1 MSGLDAAAAG
11 VVGLAAKA
19 TLVLGLG
26 FLVAWLVRRG
36 SARTLHLVWTTAFVL
51 LLALP
56 VLILLGPSWSVP
68 ILPAQGIET
77 EDRSPETTA
86 ESPVTAGL
94 PRAMSGPLSPSEAPR
109 HTGDRPP
116 PPPSGSEAAAGSL
129 TIESSLPQPGT
140 GEVPAP
146 LTPSAIALLIWALGC
161 VAALASLVVGGLRF
175 RKLVREATP
184 TRDPAWLRQADAIR
198 RRLQV
203 RSRVRILLSE
213 RAATPMAGGALR
225 PVILLPASAEAW
237 SPERRAVVLAH
248 ELVHVRRR
256 DALRQVAGRAVVA
269 LYWFHPLSWL
279 AWRAASIAGERS
291 CDEEVLALGTR
302 PSEYARHLFSLAS
315 ETAGGPTAL
324 ALPMV
329 QRAQLEHRIMSI
341 LKQHRPRFS
350 LVRTIAALAAIGV
363 AGALIACANPV
374 PRDPDAQPAAGVEMT
389 VSSGA
394 QAQDHAIP
402 APSSQPL
409 IPANPVP
416 EPASPGNEP
425 TEPGDKPAEPTAP
438 ENAVAEPE
446 IAVPVMP
453 DPAPVSTPESELQPE
468 PGSVPVPASAAPDV
482 AQDASHQAFACN
494 PGNGITIR
502 RREGEWTLQQRVGGM
517 RLCMRN
523 HGNVEMTS
531 DGTAV
536 ESMDGDSWVVLESE
550 AERLHRLV
558 ITPGPGGPEY
568 DWSIDGRPE
577 VFDAE
582 AEEWR
587 GLMLTVMDGYL
598 DVQDVLA
605 EESSLRGEIAAH
617 RGHVFALRGRISTH
631 RGHVSTLRRQIGT
644 HRGHVVALR
653 GEIATHRGHVAVMR
667 GQIHSPRAQ
676 VARVMSQLSA
686 QMELIVHQHAMTTL
700 ADRMRE
706 AVETARQAWNTSEAR
721 EAMESAR
728 QAALARVDVLEAIET
743 TRQASGT
750 GDMAEAVSEA
760 VQAVAEA
767 LETPEMQETLASL
780 TELSETF
787 SAAADDWTTLAD
799 DLQQI
804 ERDLAARRT
813 ELLQEATALQ
823 REAMREIEEEI
834 QAYDLAGRVA
844 AIEARIE
851 DYDLDGKVR
860 AIEAQI
866 DEYDLDGRIAEIEAQ
881 IDEYDLNSKI
891 RELEARIEEFDAD
904 RRVSDIERSL
914 QNEIA
919 ALRRII
925 G

>member
-11 VVGLAAKA
+11 VVALAAKA
-19 TLVLGLG
+19 TLVLGLAL
-26 FLVAWLVRRG
+26 LVAWLARRG
-36 SARTLHLVWTTAFVL
+36 SARTLHLLWTTAFVL

-56 VLILLGPSWSVP
+56 VLSVRGPSWSVP
-68 ILPAQGIET
+68 ILPAGGIET
-77 EDRSPETTA
+77 KGLSPETTPD
-86 ESPVTAGL
+86 SPATAGL
-94 PRAMSGPLSPSEAPR
+94 PREMSGPLSPSGAPR
-109 HTGDRPP
+109 NTGDHLP

-140 GEVPAP
+140 GEVPVP
-146 LTPSAIALLIWALGC
+146 LTPSAIAFLIWAVGC
-161 VAALASLVVGGLRF
+161 GAALTSLVVGGIRF
-175 RKLVREATP
+175 RKLVHEAAP
-184 TRDPAWLRQADAIR
+184 VRDPGWLRRADAIR
-198 RRLQV
+198 RRLRVRSQV
-203 RSRVRILLSE
+203 RIVMSPE
-213 RAATPMAGGALR
+213 AATPMAGGALR

-248 ELVHVRRR
+248 ELVHIRRR

-279 AWRAASIAGERS
+279 AWRAATIAGERS

-315 ETAGGPTAL
+315 ETAGGPNAL

-329 QRAQLEHRIMSI
+329 QRAQLEHRIMAI
-341 LKQHRPRFS
+341 LKQHRPRYS
-350 LVRTIAALAAIGV
+350 LVRTIAALAAIGA

-374 PRDPDAQPAAGVEMT
+374 PRDLDAQPAAGVEMT

-425 TEPGDKPAEPTAP
+425 TEPDDEPTAP
-438 ENAVAEPE
+438 ENAIGEPE
-446 IAVPVMP
+446 TASPSMS
-453 DPAPVSTPESELQPE
+453 DPAPASTPESELQPE
-468 PGSVPVPASAAPDV
+468 QGPMPEPAPVAPEVARAAG
-482 AQDASHQAFACN
+482 HQAFECN
-494 PGNGITIR
+494 PGNGVTIR
-502 RREGEWTLQQRVGGM
+502 RREGEWTLQHRVDGM
-517 RLCMRN
+517 RLCMRT
-523 HGNVEMTS
+523 HGNIEMAA
-531 DGTAV
+531 DGIAV
-536 ESMDGDSWVVLESE
+536 ESMDDDSWVVLESQ

-568 DWSIDGRPE
+568 DWSIEGRPE
-577 VFDAE
+577 VFDDE
-582 AEEWR
+582 AVEWR
-587 GLMLTVMDGYL
+587 DLMLTVLDGYE
-598 DVQDVLA
+598 DVQQVLA

-631 RGHVSTLRRQIGT
+631 RGHVS
-644 HRGHVVALR
+644 ALR
-653 GEIATHRGHVAVMR
+653 GEISTHRGHVARLRGEIAAHRGHVSVMR
-667 GQIHSPRAQ
+667 GQINSPRAQ

-706 AVETARQAWNTSEAR
+706 AVETAREAWATSEAR
-721 EAMESAR
+721 EALESAR
-728 QAALARVDVLEAIET
+728 QALARVDALEAIET
-743 TRQASGT
+743 ARQASGT
-750 GDMAEAVSEA
+750 SDMADAASEA
-760 VQAVAEA
+760 VRAMAEA
-767 LETPEMQETLASL
+767 LETPEMQETMASL
-780 TELSETF
+780 AELSETF
-787 SAAADDWTTLAD
+787 SATADDWTTLAD

-813 ELLQEATALQ
+813 ELLQEAAALQ
-823 REAMREIEEEI
+823 REAVREIEEEI
-834 QAYDLAGRVA
+834 QEYDLAGRVA

-851 DYDLDGKVR
+851 EYDLDGKVR

-881 IDEYDLNSKI
+881 IEEYDLNGKI

-914 QNEIA
+914 QDEIA

>member
-1 MSGLDAAAAG
+1 MSGLDAGAG

-19 TLVLGLG
+19 TLVLGLAL
-26 FLVAWLVRRG
+26 LVAWLVRRG

-56 VLILLGPSWSVP
+56 VLSLMGPSWSVP

-184 TRDPAWLRQADAIR
+184 TRDPAWLRQANAIR

-203 RSRVRILLSE
+203 RSGVRILMSPK
-213 RAATPMAGGALR
+213 AATPMAGGALR
-225 PVILLPASAEAW
+225 PVILLPASAEVW

-269 LYWFHPLSWL
+269 LYWFHPLCWL

-329 QRAQLEHRIMSI
+329 KRAQLEHRIMSI

-350 LVRTIAALAAIGV
+350 LVRTIAALAAIGA

-374 PRDPDAQPAAGVEMT
+374 PRDLDAQPAAGVEMT

-416 EPASPGNEP
+416 EPASPGNER

-446 IAVPVMP
+446 IAVPVRS

-468 PGSVPVPASAAPDV
+468 PGSVPVAASAAPDV
-482 AQDASHQAFACN
+482 APDASHQAFACN

-517 RLCMRN
+517 RLCMRT
-523 HGNVEMTS
+523 HGHVERAS
-531 DGTAV
+531 GAIGIQ
-536 ESMDGDSWVVLESE
+536 SMDDDSWVVLESE

-617 RGHVFALRGRISTH
+617 RGHVFALRGRISIY
-631 RGHVSTLRRQIGT
+631 RGHVSTLRGQIGT
-644 HRGHVVALR
+644 HRGHVAALR
-653 GEIATHRGHVAVMR
+653 GEVAAQRGHIAGLR
-667 GQIHSPRAQ
+667 GQMNSPRAQ
-676 VARVMSQLSA
+676 VAAGMSRLSA
-686 QMELIVHQHAMTTL
+686 QMELIVHQHEITRL

-706 AVETARQAWNTSEAR
+706 AVETARQAWTTARLREVSEAVR
-721 EAMESAR
+721 ESLEREVRATIEAVR
-728 QAALARVDVLEAIET
+728 Q
-743 TRQASGT
+743 SGT
-750 GDMAEAVSEA
+750 GDMAEALKA
-760 VQAVAEA
+760 AAEA
-767 LETPEMQETLASL
+767 LETPEMQETMVDME
-780 TELSETF
+780 ELSETL

-799 DLQQI
+799 NLQQI
-804 ERDLAARRT
+804 ERDLAERRA
-813 ELLQEATALQ
+813 ELEQEVAALE
-823 REAMREIEEEI
+823 REVVREIEEEI
-834 QAYDLAGRVA
+834 ERYDLARMA
-844 AIEARIE
+844 AIEAQIDE
-851 DYDLDGKVR
+851 YDLDGKVR

-881 IDEYDLNSKI
+881 IEEYDLNGKI

-904 RRVSDIERSL
+904 RRVSNIERSL